1 MLRPA
6 LSHLLAALLA
16 VSVPLAVARAAKAPK
31 DRFTPPAEPVGGRAS
46 ELAFPGAEGF
56 GAYARGGRGGRVLQ
70 VTTLEDNG
78 RPGSLRWA
86 VGQKGPRV
94 VEFTVAGAISLRSN
108 LAIEEPYLTLD
119 GSTAPGGGITLR
131 DAGLRIFRTH
141 DIIVRH
147 LRIRPGDEAQLGK
160 GAWQGRAKAI
170 KSGDAVTV
178 QESSDVILDHLSASW
193 ATDETLSVTH
203 SRRVTV
209 QYCFIT
215 EPLANPA
222 LHIENGVPISHA
234 YGAIVGGDGVS
245 YLKNYFAYFKIRG
258 PQMTGGKP
266 ELPSRLAAINN
277 LVAFYENS
285 GTRVK
290 AARESSDYVVLHNA
304 YRHPLKP
311 GAPDIHLLVEREE
324 KAGDTFIKVEDAVGR
339 TRIHIAG
346 NLGPLRPRTDL
357 DDWASVKVDFPAAI
371 AARLR
376 ASEPP
381 FTVTPLALL
390 PAGEVE
396 AHVLDQAGATRPR
409 RDAID
414 ERLIRQFHAGTG
426 KVIFSQ
432 DEVGGFDGKSVPARF

>member
-1 MLRPA
+1 M
-6 LSHLLAALLA
+6 
-16 VSVPLAVARAAKAPK
+16 
-31 DRFTPPAEPVGGRAS
+31 
-46 ELAFPGAEGF
+46 
-56 GAYARGGRGGRVLQ
+56 LQ
-70 VTTLEDNG
+70 VSTLEDHG

-86 VGQKGPRV
+86 LGQKGPRV

-108 LAIEEPYLTLD
+108 LTIEEPYLTLD
-119 GSTAPGGGITLR
+119 GSTAPGGGTTIR
-131 DAGLRIFRTH
+131 DTGLRIFRTH

-147 LRIRPGDEAQLGK
+147 LRIRPGDESQLGK
-160 GAWQGRAKAI
+160 GAWQGRAREI

-178 QESSDVILDHLSASW
+178 QEASDVILDHLSASW
-193 ATDETLSVTH
+193 ATGETISVTH

-258 PQMTGGKP
+258 LQMTGGKP
-266 ELPSRLAAINN
+266 ELPSHLAAINN

-290 AARESSDYVVLHNA
+290 AAREASDYVVLHNV

-311 GAPDIHLLVEREE
+311 GAPDIHLLAEREE
-324 KAGDTFIKVEDAVGR
+324 KAGDSFIKPEDAVGR

-346 NLGPLRPRTDL
+346 NLGPLRPRSDL
-357 DDWASVKVDFPAAI
+357 DDWASVKADFPAAVVVG
-371 AARLR
+371 LR
-376 ASEPP
+376 AVEPP
-381 FTVTPLALL
+381 FTVAPLVLL
-390 PAGEVE
+390 AARNVE
-396 AHVLDQAGATRPR
+396 AHVLGQAGATLPR
-409 RDAID
+409 RDPID

-426 KVIFSQ
+426 KVNFSQ
-432 DEVGGFDGKSVPARF
+432 DDVGGFNGKPAPAR

>member
-1 MLRPA
+1 MPPLRHCHTLP
-6 LSHLLAALLA
+6 LLAALALA
-16 VSVPLAVARAAKAPK
+16 AALPAARAAKAPK
-31 DRFTPPAEPVGGRAS
+31 DRYLPPAEPVGGRAS
-46 ELAFPGAEGF
+46 EPAFPGAEGF
-56 GAYARGGRGGRVLQ
+56 GAFARGGRGGRVLQ
-70 VTTLEDNG
+70 VTTLEDHG

-86 VGQKGPRV
+86 IAQPGPRV
-94 VEFTVAGAISLRSN
+94 IEFAVEGAIALRGN
-108 LAIEEPYLTLD
+108 LTIEKPYLTLD
-119 GSTAPGGGITLR
+119 GSTAPGRGITIR

-147 LRIRPGDEAQLGK
+147 LRIRPGDESQLGK
-160 GAWQGRAKAI
+160 GAWRGNPQPV

-193 ATDETLSVTH
+193 ATDETISVTH

-234 YGAIVGGDGVS
+234 YGALLGGDGVS

-266 ELPSRLAAINN
+266 ELPSRTAAINN

-290 AARESSDYVVLHNA
+290 AAREASDYVVRHNA
-304 YRHPLKP
+304 YRHPLKS
-311 GAPDIHLLVEREE
+311 GAPDIHLLAEREE
-324 KAGDTFIKVEDAVGR
+324 KAGDTFIKPEVAVGR
-339 TRIHIAG
+339 TRVFIAG
-346 NLGPLRPRTDL
+346 NLGPRRPRADL
-357 DDWASVKVDFPAAI
+357 DNWASVKVDFPAPVVAG
-371 AARLR
+371 LR
-376 ASEPP
+376 AAQPP
-381 FTVTPLALL
+381 FTVEPLALL
-390 PAGEVE
+390 PAEDVE
-396 AHVLDQAGATRPR
+396 AHVLAHAGATRPR

-414 ERLIRQFHAGTG
+414 ERLVRQFRAGTG
-426 KVIFSQ
+426 QIIFSQ
-432 DEVGGFDGKSVPARF
+432 DDVGGFDAK

>member
-1 MLRPA
+1 MPA
-6 LSHLLAALLA
+6 APHVLLVILTLTA
-16 VSVPLAVARAAKAPK
+16 VLPACRAAKPAK
-31 DRFTPPAEPVGGRAS
+31 DRFIPPAEPVGGRAS

-70 VTTLEDNG
+70 VTTLEDHG

-86 VGQKGPRV
+86 VSQRGPRL
-94 VEFTVAGAISLRSN
+94 VEFTVAGALSLRSN
-108 LAIEEPYLTLD
+108 LTIEEPYLTLD

-131 DAGLRIFRTH
+131 DAGLRLFRTH

-160 GAWQGRAKAI
+160 GAWRGRAREI

-178 QESSDVILDHLSASW
+178 QESADIILDHLSASW
-193 ATDETLSVTH
+193 ATDETISVTH

-222 LHIENGVPISHA
+222 LHVENGVPISHA
-234 YGAIVGGDGVS
+234 YGALLGGDGVA

-266 ELPSRLAAINN
+266 GLPSRTAAINN

-290 AARESSDYVVLHNA
+290 AARESSDYIVLHNA
-304 YRHPLKP
+304 YRRPLKP
-311 GAPDIHLLVEREE
+311 GAPDIHLLAEREE
-324 KAGDTFIKVEDAVGR
+324 KAGDSFIKPEVAVGR
-339 TRIHIAG
+339 TRVYIGG
-346 NLGPLRPRTDL
+346 NLGPLRPRADL
-357 DDWASVKVDFPAAI
+357 DEWASVKVDFPAPVVAG
-371 AARLR
+371 LR
-376 ASEPP
+376 ASQPP
-381 FTVTPLALL
+381 FTVAPLALL
-390 PAGEVE
+390 PTAEVE
-396 AHVLDQAGATRPR
+396 AHVLARAGATRPR

-414 ERLIRQFHAGTG
+414 ERLVRQFQAGSG
-426 KVIFSQ
+426 KIIFSQ
-432 DEVGGFDGKSVPARF
+432 DDVGGFNANESR

>member
-1 MLRPA
+1 MLRLPR
-6 LSHLLAALLA
+6 LLLAALFL
-16 VSVPLAVARAAKAPK
+16 VAALPATHAAKAPK
-31 DRFTPPAEPVGGRAS
+31 DRFIPPAEPVGGRAN
-46 ELAFPGAEGF
+46 EPAFPGAEGF

-70 VTTLEDNG
+70 VTTLEDHG

-86 VGQKGPRV
+86 VNQQGPRI
-94 VEFTVAGAISLRSN
+94 VEFTVAGAISLRGN
-108 LAIEEPYLTLD
+108 LNIEEPFLTLD

-131 DAGLRIFRTH
+131 DAGLRLFRTH

-160 GAWQGRAKAI
+160 GAWQGRAREI

-178 QESSDVILDHLSASW
+178 QESSDIILDHLSASW
-193 ATDETLSVTH
+193 ATDETISVTH

-222 LHIENGVPISHA
+222 LHVENGVPISHA
-234 YGAIVGGDGVS
+234 YGALLGGDGVS
-245 YLKNYFAYFKIRG
+245 YHKNYFAYFKIRG

-266 ELPSRLAAINN
+266 ELPSRTAAINN

-311 GAPDIHLLVEREE
+311 GAPDIHLLAEREE
-324 KAGDTFIKVEDAVGR
+324 KAGDSFIKPEVAVGR
-339 TRIHIAG
+339 TRVHIAG
-346 NLGPLRPRTDL
+346 NIGPLRPRADL
-357 DDWASVKVDFPAAI
+357 DDWASVKVDFPAAVV
-371 AARLR
+371 AGLR
-376 ASEPP
+376 VSEPP

-390 PAGEVE
+390 PAAEVE
-396 AHVLDQAGATRPR
+396 GHVLARAGATLPR

-414 ERLIRQFHAGTG
+414 ERLVRQFHAGKG
-426 KVIFSQ
+426 RIIFSQ
-432 DEVGGFDGKSVPARF
+432 DDVGGYNAR